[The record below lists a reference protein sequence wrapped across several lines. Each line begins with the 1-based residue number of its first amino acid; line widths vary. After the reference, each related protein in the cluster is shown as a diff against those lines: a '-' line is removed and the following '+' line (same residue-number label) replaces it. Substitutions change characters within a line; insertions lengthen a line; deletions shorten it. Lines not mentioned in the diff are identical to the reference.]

1 MSLNHETKGVG
12 ESPASDVPAYKPGQ
26 LGGNDVPPYKPG
38 SLSEHARGRQ
48 FSVDPED
55 LAMVTADQNML
66 HRDLKGRHMQ
76 MIAIG
81 GAIGAGLF
89 VGSGGAFQTG
99 GPGSVLL
106 GFMIIGLMV
115 YLMMQALAELSVM
128 YPINGAFAM
137 YVCRFVD
144 PSLGFAVS
152 WEYAISWLTVL
163 PFEVSAACNII
174 HYWPGSEGI
183 NNSAW
188 IVPLLFALVC
198 IQFFGVRGYGEVEFA
213 LSVLKIIAC
222 TGFIILGIIIDCGG
236 VPTDDRGYIGA
247 RYWHAPYEAFLNGF
261 HGFCSVFVT
270 AAFAYTGTELTG
282 LAAAETQDP
291 KKEIPRASKQ
301 VVWRI
306 AIFYIVNLF
315 LVGLIVPENS
325 PLYSDEGSTSRH
337 SPFVIAIR
345 LAGIKV
351 LPSIFNAVILIA
363 VMSVANSCTFGSTRT
378 IQALAA
384 NGMGPKILAYVDKK
398 GRPLTVVILQLL
410 FGCLAFIN
418 LAPNG
423 GDIFNWLLS
432 LSGLSIL
439 FIYGSIALAHI
450 RFRMAWAHNGHS
462 LDELPFRAAWGVWGS
477 WLCLFIN
484 VISLMAQFYVA
495 LYPIGGPYLD
505 ANIFF
510 QLYLAGPLLIFL
522 YLCWKVYSW
531 FKRPADRPLY
541 IKIKDIDIYTGMRE
555 TQLNISGRD
564 VPEDQRRASI
574 MELQEEKKKRGVKDH
589 IMAAIRNII

>member
-1 MSLNHETKGVG
+1 MSSDNKSHTLNEKYATDNGAHE
-12 ESPASDVPAYKPGQ
+12 
-26 LGGNDVPPYKPG
+26 PG
-38 SLSEHARGRQ
+38 SLAAHVRGRQ

-55 LAMVTADQNML
+55 QTMVQGDQYAL

-89 VGSGGAFQTG
+89 IGSGGAFQTG
-99 GPGSVLL
+99 GPASVLL
-106 GFMIIGLMV
+106 GFMIIGFMV
-115 YLMMQALAELSVM
+115 YLMMQALAEMSVM
-128 YPINGAFAM
+128 YPINGAFTM
-137 YVCRFVD
+137 YICRFVD
-144 PSLGFAVS
+144 PSFGFACG

-188 IVPLLFALVC
+188 IVPLLVALVA

-213 LSVLKIIAC
+213 LSILKIIAC
-222 TGFIILGIIIDCGG
+222 IGFMILGIIIDCGG

-247 RYWHAPYEAFLNGF
+247 RYWHHPYEAFLNGF

-282 LAAAETQDP
+282 LAAAETANP

-306 AIFYIVNLF
+306 FIFYIVNLF

-325 PLYSDEGSTSRH
+325 PLYSGEGSTSRH
-337 SPFVIAIR
+337 SPFVIAIQ

-398 GRPLTVVILQLL
+398 GRPVAVVILQLL

-418 LAPNG
+418 LADNG
-423 GDIFNWLLS
+423 GTIFNWLLS

-439 FIYGSIALAHI
+439 FIYGGIALAHI
-450 RFRMAWAHNGHS
+450 RFRAAWKAQGHS
-462 LDELPFRAAWGVWGS
+462 LDELPFRAAFGVWGS
-477 WLCLFIN
+477 WVCLFIN
-484 VISLMAQFYVA
+484 VISLIAQFYVA

-505 ANIFF
+505 ADTFF

-531 FKRPADRPLY
+531 FARPQDRPLF
-541 IKIKDIDIYTGMRE
+541 IRAKDIDIYTGMRD
-555 TQLNISGRD
+555 TQVDISGPN
-564 VPEDQRRASI
+564 VPDEQRRASI
-574 MELQEEKKKRGVKDH
+574 MELQEEKKKRGVKDWVL
-589 IMAAIRNII
+589 AFLRNIF

>member
-1 MSLNHETKGVG
+1 MSVKNETNAPD
-12 ESPASDVPAYKPGQ
+12 ERFATDVPARG
-26 LGGNDVPPYKPG
+26 PG
-38 SLSEHARGRQ
+38 SFSDHVRGRQ

-55 LAMVTADQNML
+55 HALVIADQNLL

-89 VGSGGAFQTG
+89 IGSGGAFQTG
-99 GPGSVLL
+99 GPASVLL
-106 GFMIIGLMV
+106 GFMIIGVMV
-115 YLMMQALAELSVM
+115 YLMMQALAEMSVM
-128 YPINGAFAM
+128 YPVNGAFTM
-137 YVCRFVD
+137 YICRFVD
-144 PSLGFAVS
+144 PSLGFACG

-163 PFEVSAACNII
+163 PFEISAACNII

-188 IVPLLFALVC
+188 IVPLLVALTA
-198 IQFFGVRGYGEVEFA
+198 IQFFGVRGYGEVEFIIS
-213 LSVLKIIAC
+213 LIKVIAC
-222 TGFIILGIIIDCGG
+222 IGFMILGIIINCGG

-247 RYWHAPYEAFLNGF
+247 RYWHSPYSAFLNGF
-261 HGFCSVFVT
+261 HGFCGVFVT

-282 LAAAETQDP
+282 LAAAETANP
-291 KKEIPRASKQ
+291 RREIPRASKQ

-325 PLYSDEGSTSRH
+325 PLYSGEGSESRH
-337 SPFVIAIR
+337 SPFVIAIQ

-398 GRPLTVVILQLL
+398 GRPVSVVILQLL

-418 LAPNG
+418 LAKDG
-423 GDIFNWLLS
+423 GTIFNWLLS

-450 RFRMAWAHNGHS
+450 RFRAAWAANGHS
-462 LDELPFRAAWGVWGS
+462 VDELPFRAAFGVWGS
-477 WLCLFIN
+477 WLCLLIN
-484 VISLMAQFYVA
+484 VVSLIAQFYVA
-495 LYPIGGPYLD
+495 LYPVGGPYLD
-505 ANIFF
+505 ANTFF

-522 YLCWKVYSW
+522 FLCWKIYSW
-531 FKRPADRPLY
+531 TVRPEDRKLF
-541 IKIKDIDIYTGMRE
+541 IRTKDIDIYTGMTEEQRE
-555 TQLNISGRD
+555 MISGTG
-564 VPEDQRRASI
+564 VSSEQRRASI
-574 MELQEEKKKRGVKDH
+574 EKMREENKRRGPKDY
-589 IMAAIRNII
+589 IMAVIRNII

>member
-1 MSLNHETKGVG
+1 MSVKNETNAPDEKI
-12 ESPASDVPAYKPGQ
+12 ATDVPARG
-26 LGGNDVPPYKPG
+26 PG
-38 SLSEHARGRQ
+38 SFSDHVRGRQ

-55 LAMVTADQNML
+55 HALVIADQNLL

-89 VGSGGAFQTG
+89 IGSGGAFQTG
-99 GPGSVLL
+99 GPASVLL
-106 GFMIIGLMV
+106 GFMIIGVMV
-115 YLMMQALAELSVM
+115 YLMMQALAEMSVM
-128 YPINGAFAM
+128 YPVNGAFTM
-137 YVCRFVD
+137 YICRFVD
-144 PSLGFAVS
+144 PSLGFACG

-163 PFEVSAACNII
+163 PFEISAACNII

-188 IVPLLFALVC
+188 IVPLLVALTA
-198 IQFFGVRGYGEVEFA
+198 IQFFGVRGYGEVEFIIS
-213 LSVLKIIAC
+213 LIKVIAC
-222 TGFIILGIIIDCGG
+222 IGFMILGIIINCGG

-247 RYWHAPYEAFLNGF
+247 RYWHSPYSAFLNGF
-261 HGFCSVFVT
+261 HGFCGVFVT

-282 LAAAETQDP
+282 LAAAETANP
-291 KKEIPRASKQ
+291 RREIPRASKQ

-325 PLYSDEGSTSRH
+325 PLYSGEGSESRH
-337 SPFVIAIR
+337 SPFVIAIQ

-398 GRPLTVVILQLL
+398 GRPVSVVILQLL

-418 LAPNG
+418 LAKDG
-423 GDIFNWLLS
+423 GTIFNWLLS

-450 RFRMAWAHNGHS
+450 RFRAAWAANGHS
-462 LDELPFRAAWGVWGS
+462 VDELPFRAAFGVWGS
-477 WLCLFIN
+477 WLCLLIN
-484 VISLMAQFYVA
+484 VVSLIAQFYVA

-505 ANIFF
+505 ANTFF

-522 YLCWKVYSW
+522 FLCWKIYSW
-531 FKRPADRPLY
+531 TARPEDRKLF
-541 IKIKDIDIYTGMRE
+541 IRTKDIDIYTGMRE
-555 TQLNISGRD
+555 EQREMISGAG
-564 VPEDQRRASI
+564 VSSEQRRASI
-574 MELQEEKKKRGVKDH
+574 EKMREENKRRGPKDY
-589 IMAAIRNII
+589 IMAVIRNII